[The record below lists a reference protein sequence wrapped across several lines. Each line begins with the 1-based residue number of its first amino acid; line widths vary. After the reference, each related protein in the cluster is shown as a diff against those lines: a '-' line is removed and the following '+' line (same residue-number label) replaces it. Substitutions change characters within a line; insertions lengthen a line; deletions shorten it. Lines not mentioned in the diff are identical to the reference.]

1 MLGPSSEPAP
11 MEAPIPMRASLRLLP
26 VAALLATMLVV
37 AGCNLLGGGGS
48 LTGKAWQ
55 WSASTTTAPASQS
68 VVPDPSSYT
77 IEFKGDG
84 TFEAKADCNQVSGN
98 YTTSG
103 SSLTIVPGPSTLVA
117 CADDSLADLYLA
129 GLAATQSYAIV
140 SDQLVLTTSDG
151 TMTFD

>member
-1 MLGPSSEPAP
+1 
-11 MEAPIPMRASLRLLP
+11 MRPSLRHLAVP
-26 VAALLATMLVV
+26 AILATLFVV
-37 AGCNLLGGGGS
+37 AGCNMLGGGGG

-84 TFEAKADCNQVSGN
+84 TFAAKADCNQVSGN

-103 SSLTIVPGPSTLVA
+103 STLTIVPGPSTLVA
-117 CADDSLADLYLA
+117 CPDDSLADLYLA
-129 GLAATQSYAIV
+129 GLSTTQSYAITD
-140 SDQLVLTTSDG
+140 DQLVLTTTDG
-151 TMTFD
+151 TMTFN